1 MDARERKHVSRVVPL
16 CLAAT
21 TEAVNDSGLDIAAMI
36 VEEKRKIGI
45 ILGTGGGAQEFSE
58 QQYALW
64 HSGKEKQVSLF
75 CIPSGTMGTIP
86 SEIAMRFGFR
96 GYAHVVTAG
105 CTSSTD
111 ALGYAYQHI
120 QAGVQPMF
128 LAGGVDS
135 PVTAGII
142 KGYTMIRALTQ
153 SWNDQP
159 ERASRP
165 FSADRDGFV
174 LAEGS
179 WMFVLEDYD
188 HAKAR
193 GAKIYAEIT
202 GYGATCEAY
211 HRVRMSDSP
220 EEPARA
226 ITLALEESGIAP
238 EDIQYVSLHG
248 TSTEMNDRVETRAI
262 KVALGDHAYKIPMSG
277 LKSQIGHAQGACG
290 SASVAATLIA
300 MEHGSV
306 PPTINLDSPDPEC
319 DLDYVPDV
327 GRKVS
332 IEHAVCNCVGFGSKN
347 SALVLKKTRMT
358 PIPVILCA
366 VRTSRSEVLTQS
378 KTPSYARQ
386 HRLGFSPCLALAG
399 LPRERADLW
408 SCRKH
413 KCPAYPYLLRLE
425 HSTSKTTPALSCRPP
440 AHSISKSIT
449 ATTSKYSRAPSA
461 ADDLTKIEADLN
473 SAELEQ
479 PVTAADT
486 KSL

>member
-1 MDARERKHVSRVVPL
+1 MIPRVVITGMGAVSPNGIGKEAFCRAVLAGKSGVKRISRFDPSRLPVQIAGEIPEFDELAWVEARERKHVSRVVPL

-21 TEAVNDSGLDIAAMI
+21 TEAVNDSGLDMSAMSI
-36 VEEKRKIGI
+36 DEKRQIGI
-45 ILGTGGGAQEFSE
+45 VLGTGGGAQEFSE
-58 QQYALW
+58 EQYRLW

-86 SEIAMRFGFR
+86 SEISMRFGFR
-96 GYAHVVTAG
+96 GYSHVVTAG

-128 LAGGVDS
+128 VAGGVDS
-135 PVTAGII
+135 PITEGIV

-179 WMFVLEDYD
+179 WMFVLEEYE

-193 GAKIYAEIT
+193 GARIYAEIT

-226 ITLALEESGIAP
+226 IALALDEAGIEA

-248 TSTEMNDRVETRAI
+248 TSTEMNDRVETSAL
-262 KVALGDHAYKIPMSG
+262 KLALGEHARKIPMSG

-290 SASVAATLIA
+290 AASVASTLIA
-300 MEHGSV
+300 MEHAQV
-306 PPTINLDSPDPEC
+306 PPTINLENPDPNC
-319 DLDYVPDV
+319 DLDYVRDV
-327 GRKVS
+327 GRKAF
-332 IEHAVCNCVGFGSKN
+332 IEHAICNCVGFGSKN
-347 SALVLKKTRMT
+347 SALVLKKT
-358 PIPVILCA
+358 A
-366 VRTSRSEVLTQS
+366 
-378 KTPSYARQ
+378 
-386 HRLGFSPCLALAG
+386 
-399 LPRERADLW
+399 
-408 SCRKH
+408 
-413 KCPAYPYLLRLE
+413 
-425 HSTSKTTPALSCRPP
+425 
-440 AHSISKSIT
+440 
-449 ATTSKYSRAPSA
+449 
-461 ADDLTKIEADLN
+461 
-473 SAELEQ
+473 
-479 PVTAADT
+479 
-486 KSL
+486 